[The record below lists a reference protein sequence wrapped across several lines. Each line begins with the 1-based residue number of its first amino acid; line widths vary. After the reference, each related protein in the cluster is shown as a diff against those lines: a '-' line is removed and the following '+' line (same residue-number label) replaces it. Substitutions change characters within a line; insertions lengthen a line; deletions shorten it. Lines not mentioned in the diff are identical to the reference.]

1 MGDVPF
7 VKTGDCAD
15 PDVRENHAKALVV
28 ALDLGSRATNMLV
41 QLEKNLD
48 VHQATVCR
56 KLEEIRIDLR
66 GITDRLVVGDK
77 ALALMD
83 MALKETEK
91 DVNGLGTKVRAHLE
105 WHQDQKDKID
115 DRRLQFL
122 NDVRNPVIRWA
133 LLGIISLAVLG
144 GVLSAASLL
153 GEYAEMLSKIAGAH
167 Q

>member
-1 MGDVPF
+1 MNDTMF

-28 ALDLGSRATNMLV
+28 ALDLGSRATSMLV

-48 VHQATVCR
+48 IHQNTVCR

-66 GITDRLVVGDK
+66 NITDKLIVGDK
-77 ALALMD
+77 AIALMD
-83 MALKETEK
+83 MAIKETEK
-91 DVNGLGTKVRAHLE
+91 DVNGLGTKVRSHLE
-105 WHQDQKDKID
+105 WHEAQKDKLD
-115 DRRLQFL
+115 ERRFQFL
-122 NDVRNPVIRWA
+122 NDVRNPAIRWA
-133 LLGIISLAVLG
+133 LLSIISLAVLG

-153 GEYAEMLSKIAGAH
+153 GEYAETLTKLAGAR